1 MTPNA
6 KRGSIF
12 AFAIAVAE
20 ATVTCGRRSANLLF
34 DALEGAYHTHM
45 ERVQMRLAPVNPRSW
60 REIPR
65 AEVQKDRYR
74 RRP

>member
-20 ATVTCGRRSANLLF
+20 TAVTSGRRCANLLF
-34 DALEGAYHTHM
+34 DALERAHHTHM
-45 ERVQMRLAPVNPRSW
+45 ERSQMRLAPVNPRSW
-60 REIPR
+60 REIQ
-65 AEVQKDRYR
+65 AQKDRYR